1 MITPQDIQAI
11 SFDKAVFG
19 GYDMQSVDEVLE
31 PLTQDYLAL
40 YKENAVLKSKMR
52 LLVEKLEEYRAG
64 EETTK
69 AAQDEAK
76 KKADEMLAE
85 AERKC
90 AAMVSE
96 AKTKAETQKYDSDAA
111 LSGEKERLNRAK
123 VSTREFISAVEANIQ
138 KQLEILGTLKLMD
151 LEEEEVLKVRR
162 EPVRKPY
169 DYESEKDEDPPA
181 PPAEEP
187 VKEPEPEIADEIV
200 QSVGRLVGDEPAVLK
215 EPTKVIPTLKPEQK
229 NDKFE
234 NLQFGP
240 NYKPTE

>member
-52 LLVEKLEEYRAG
+52 LLVEKLEEFRAG
-64 EETTK
+64 EDQAK
-69 AAQDEAK
+69 AAQAEAQQK
-76 KKADEMLAE
+76 CDEMVAE

-90 AAMVSE
+90 AAMV
-96 AKTKAETQKYDSDAA
+96 AAAQTRAETQSRDSDAI
-111 LSGEKERLNRAK
+111 LIGEKERLNRAK
-123 VSTREFISAVEANIQ
+123 ASTRDFIATVEANIR
-138 KQLEILGTLKLMD
+138 KQLEVLGGLKLMD
-151 LEEEEVLKVRR
+151 LEQEDIPKVRQ
-162 EPVRKPY
+162 EPVRRAY
-169 DYESEKDEDPPA
+169 DYESEKDELAPA
-181 PPAEEP
+181 ADIP
-187 VKEPEPEIADEIV
+187 VKESASEIADEIE
-200 QSVGRLVGDEPAVLK
+200 QSVGRLVGEEPQLLQS
-215 EPTKVIPTLKPEQK
+215 PTKVLPTIKPERQ

-240 NYKPTE
+240 GYDPTK